1 MAAPECGPSCRE
13 GAAEVFLTPG
23 LSVSAVDTAATALRF
38 LRVER
43 WAEIAARVLQEVISS
58 LLR

>member
-1 MAAPECGPSCRE
+1 MAAPECGPSCLP
-13 GAAEVFLTPG
+13 AKVFLTPG

-43 WAEIAARVLQEVISS
+43 WAEIAARVLQEEISS